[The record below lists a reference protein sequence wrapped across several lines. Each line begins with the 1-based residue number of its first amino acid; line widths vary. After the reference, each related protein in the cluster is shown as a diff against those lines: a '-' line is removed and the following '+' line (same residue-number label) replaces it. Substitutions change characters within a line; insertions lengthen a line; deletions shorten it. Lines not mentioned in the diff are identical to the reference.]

1 MNELT
6 LILLFLAAVS
16 GAHANSAPKP
26 PAAAPLPITSQ
37 LQNVCVN
44 KVHLTL
50 KKGERIRDISTAPG
64 KFEKDVLFKIAVGA
78 KVQRVVACQ
87 VKQDGSLNFVNRAP

>member
-16 GAHANSAPKP
+16 GAHANAPKASAP
-26 PAAAPLPITSQ
+26 APLPIISQ

-44 KVHLTL
+44 KVHPTL
-50 KKGERIRDISTAPG
+50 KKGERIRDITAVPG
-64 KFEKDVLFKIAVGA
+64 KFEKDILLKIAVGA
-78 KVQRVVACQ
+78 KVQRIVACQ
-87 VKQDGSLNFVNRAP
+87 VKQDGSLNLANKAP